1 MLEINI
7 NLLFTVINLVVLLL
21 LLRKFLIRP
30 IVNVMEKREKLI
42 ADGLGNANTAQEK
55 ALQMKQQY
63 ETALSGAKEETA
75 KIMEKAQ
82 VQAKAEY
89 ERIVTEAGEKAGNIM
104 ETAKNDIQ
112 LERER
117 TTKAL
122 QAEIAGLAMTVAEK
136 IIGKNTKNQGN
147 EGIYNQFLEKVGD
160 GHENT
165 DN

>member
-7 NLLFTVINLVVLLL
+7 SLLFTIINLVVLYL
-21 LLRKFLIRP
+21 LLRKFLIKP

-42 ADGLGNANTAQEK
+42 ADGLDNANTAQEK
-55 ALQMKQQY
+55 AMQMRQQY
-63 ETALSGAKEETA
+63 ESALSGAKEETA
-75 KIMEKAQ
+75 KLMEKAQ
-82 VQAKAEY
+82 LQAKVEY

-122 QAEIAGLAMTVAEK
+122 QAEIAGLAMTAAEK

-147 EGIYNQFLEKVGD
+147 DGIYNQFLEKVGD

>member
-7 NLLFTVINLVVLLL
+7 NLLFTVINLIVLLL

-42 ADGLGNANTAQEK
+42 ADGLDNASTAQEK

-82 VQAKAEY
+82 VQAKMEY

-104 ETAKNDIQ
+104 ETAKSDIQ

-147 EGIYNQFLEKVGD
+147 DGIYNQFLEKVGD